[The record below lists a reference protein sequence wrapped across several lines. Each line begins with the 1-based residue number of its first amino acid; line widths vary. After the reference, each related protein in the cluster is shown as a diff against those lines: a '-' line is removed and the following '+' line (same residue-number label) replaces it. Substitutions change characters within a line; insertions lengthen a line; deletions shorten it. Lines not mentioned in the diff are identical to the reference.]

1 MVKPWR
7 GIALSRGSA
16 YAPSITGNGQ
26 RASVAESSSRSRLN
40 KERERHMQQSQ
51 FSHAQEAIRAA
62 GESRQECA
70 DFIRRG
76 RAEFAETRAATI
88 KAIAESRELMAK
100 IDAVMA
106 KAVVR

>member
-1 MVKPWR
+1 MPQPHF
-7 GIALSRGSA
+7 L
-16 YAPSITGNGQ
+16 
-26 RASVAESSSRSRLN
+26 
-40 KERERHMQQSQ
+40 
-51 FSHAQEAIRAA
+51 HAQEAIRAA

-76 RAEFAETRAATI
+76 RAEFAETRATTL

-106 KAVVR
+106 KVVVPPERGIPWKR